1 MAVRGFLPDLK
12 SWTVGEIARAAG
24 LVAFSAG
31 AGYCIYRS
39 LRRERAPPDRT
50 QPSHEPVDVLRESLD
65 TPSLLQVVEPILQL
79 PPTEPQDEPSA
90 VILPLDAGEPNSA
103 CCDVR
108 FVSADSSSSQ
118 SEPVDIRRVIPG
130 MIRGPE
136 SRLCGLETVETHHS
150 IHKVVEPHLHLL
162 PNEQQEDPSAV
173 LLPLDAGEL
182 ISACRNIQ
190 FLSADTSI
198 SQSESVNIRTYLL
211 WMIRGPE
218 CRLCWFTTTKTQSI
232 NHMGFPY
239 HTTTE
244 DCFTGIQVESG
255 RVTEFIS
262 CNRVETDIIVP
273 GFYYVQTIKQVTC
286 TYLFVG
292 KDGQMDTST
301 WEKEEVPVPYAESD
315 ESFNPEEME
324 VPFICCHLSD
334 RGVTDV
340 GLKLPALREAFAT
353 LLASIHNQNFLF
365 LVGKKIVMRLA
376 AANIQDVV
384 GVKLAYE
391 ALIRFLRTPSHQDSI
406 EAEISS
412 CVPHYNF
419 LDVFFELI
427 LFRHFRSGST
437 LETFN
442 GGFLERLL
450 ELISMWDVDVWE
462 PAAELYFTV
471 LIDHLTQLAEV
482 LFSQPLELYSDPA
495 ALATTVQ
502 HLLKKHVQQ
511 MMDTLEKL

>member
-1 MAVRGFLPDLK
+1 MSVTMSVRGLVRNLK
-12 SWTVGEIARAAG
+12 SWTVGEIACAAG

-39 LRRERAPPDRT
+39 LRRESAPPDHT
-50 QPSHEPVDVLRESLD
+50 QPSHEPVDVLRESFS
-65 TPSLLQVVEPILQL
+65 TPSVLQVVEPILQL
-79 PPTEPQDEPSA
+79 PHTEPQDKPSA
-90 VILPLDAGEPNSA
+90 VILVLQPLDADELNSA
-103 CCDVR
+103 CCDVQ
-108 FVSADSSSSQ
+108 FVSEDSSSSQ
-118 SEPVDIRRVIPG
+118 SE
-130 MIRGPE
+130 
-136 SRLCGLETVETHHS
+136 
-150 IHKVVEPHLHLL
+150 VVEPHFHLL
-162 PNEQQEDPSAV
+162 PNEQQEDPSPV

-182 ISACRNIQ
+182 ISSCRNIQ

-218 CRLCWFTTTKTQSI
+218 SRLCWFTTTKTQSI

-239 HTTTE
+239 CTTTV

-273 GFYYVQTIKQVTC
+273 SYYVQTIKQVSC

-301 WEKEEVPVPYAESD
+301 WEKEEESD
-315 ESFNPEEME
+315 ESLNPEEME
-324 VPFICCHLSD
+324 MPFICCHLSD

-384 GVKLAYE
+384 GVKLGYQ
-391 ALIRFLRTPSHQDSI
+391 ALIQFLRAPSDQDSI

-412 CVPHYNF
+412 FVPHYNF

-437 LETFN
+437 LETFK
-442 GGFLERLL
+442 GGFVERLL

-482 LFSQPLELYSDPA
+482 LFSQPLELYNDPA

-502 HLLKKHVQQ
+502 HLLKEHVRQ
-511 MMDTLEKL
+511 MMDILEKL

>member
-1 MAVRGFLPDLK
+1 MALRTFVRNLQ
-12 SWTVGEIARAAG
+12 SWTVGEIACAAG

-39 LRRERAPPDRT
+39 LRRERAPPHHT
-50 QPSHEPVDVLRESLD
+50 QPCHEPVEVLRESFD
-65 TPSLLQVVEPILQL
+65 TPSVLQVVEPILQL
-79 PPTEPQDEPSA
+79 LPTEHQGGPST
-90 VILPLDAGEPNSA
+90 VILLLDAGELSSA
-103 CCDVR
+103 CCEVQ
-108 FVSADSSSSQ
+108 FMSADASSSQ
-118 SEPVDIRRVIPG
+118 SEPVDINRD
-130 MIRGPE
+130 
-136 SRLCGLETVETHHS
+136 GLETIETHHS
-150 IHKVVEPHLHLL
+150 THKVVEPHFNLL
-162 PNEQQEDPSAV
+162 PNEQQEDPSPV
-173 LLPLDAGEL
+173 FLPLDAGEL
-182 ISACRNIQ
+182 ISGCRNIQ
-190 FLSADTSI
+190 FLSTDTSI

-211 WMIRGPE
+211 WMIRGPVS
-218 CRLCWFTTTKTQSI
+218 RLCWFTTTKTQSL

-239 HTTTE
+239 YTSIE

-262 CNRVETDIIVP
+262 CNRVENDFIVP
-273 GFYYVQTIKQVTC
+273 IYYVQTIKQVTC

-292 KDGQMDTST
+292 KDGQMDTSS
-301 WEKEEVPVPYAESD
+301 WEKEEVHFPYGESD
-315 ESFNPEEME
+315 ESLNPEEME

-391 ALIRFLRTPSHQDSI
+391 ALIKFLRTPSYQDSI
-406 EAEISS
+406 AAEISS
-412 CVPHYNF
+412 FVPHYNF
-419 LDVFFELI
+419 LDVFFEMI
-427 LFRHFRSGST
+427 LFRHFISGST
-437 LETFN
+437 LETFK
-442 GGFLERLL
+442 GGFVERLL

-462 PAAELYFTV
+462 PAAERYFRV
-471 LIDHLTQLAEV
+471 LVDHLTQLAEV

-502 HLLKKHVQQ
+502 HLIKEHVQQ
-511 MMDTLEKL
+511 MMNILEKL